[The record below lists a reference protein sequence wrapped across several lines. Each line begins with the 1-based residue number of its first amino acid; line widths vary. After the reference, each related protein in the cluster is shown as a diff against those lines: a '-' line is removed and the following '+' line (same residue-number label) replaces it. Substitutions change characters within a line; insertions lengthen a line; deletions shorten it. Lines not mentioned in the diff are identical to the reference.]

1 MRSFEDEDGRVWDVV
16 AGRESWGAVFAI
28 FIPRRGS
35 SDDATGERGET
46 GPRQTPLQATGYA
59 QANREL
65 ENLDDDGLRQL
76 LARSDPKTIG

>member
-1 MRSFEDEDGRVWDVV
+1 MRSFEDEHGRVWDVV

-35 SDDATGERGET
+35 SEDTAGERATPE
-46 GPRQTPLQATGYA
+46 PRQTPLQATGYA
-59 QANREL
+59 EANREL
-65 ENLDDDGLRQL
+65 EGLDDDGLRAL

>member
-1 MRSFEDEDGRVWDVV
+1 MRTFEDEDGTVWDVV

-35 SDDATGERGET
+35 SGDAAGERGES

-59 QANREL
+59 EANREL
-65 ENLDDDGLRQL
+65 ESLDDDELREL